1 MSFRSRSTP
10 CSSTCAKETSPN
22 DRSLISW
29 TVAICMTTH
38 FLLGLYAFIV
48 RTSSDS
54 YSTSTG
60 NTSWFVVSNSA
71 WIGLYVVCLAASV
84 CTCWLCLD
92 SIYIYYALMASL
104 SRTVCLIS
112 IVSAHA
118 SNTTLFKIDEFYMY
132 SILFGF
138 VLEPLFLVIMYLFDM
153 KGVHAHNKH

>member
-1 MSFRSRSTP
+1 MSHHRTRSTHGSDTYP
-10 CSSTCAKETSPN
+10 KEPLRTYH
-22 DRSLISW
+22 SLTSW
-29 TVAICMTTH
+29 TVAICMTVH

-54 YSTSTG
+54 YSISTG
-60 NTSWFVVSNSA
+60 STSWFVISNSA
-71 WIGLYVVCLAASV
+71 WIGLYAVCLAASV

-92 SIYIYYALMASL
+92 SIYLYYAIMASL

-118 SNTTLFKIDEFYMY
+118 SSTTLFKIDEFYMY

-153 KGVHAHNKH
+153 RVYVHKH